1 MNISSTRNIS
11 IKPSRFDQAIE
22 LLPDTSGQFPWV
34 SRVAV
39 VGAGIAGSAVARALC
54 QAGIRVDL
62 FDQASGPASGAS
74 GNWVGAFHPH
84 ITRGDAPLSK
94 LTRLGFQHT
103 VQAFRELS
111 AEGLL
116 TEGRDWATPGHLQVF
131 PPDQAERAK
140 ETLRVLNFPSTLVQW
155 AEPFSHLPTP
165 HAGYFFPQAGWVKPP
180 SWVQANLQA
189 CGSLLRTHWNASVQD
204 LSALLSQFDAVVLA
218 CAQHSLDLAPIV
230 GAITGTVKGQI
241 TRVHL
246 PTPAPGEAKPL
257 RLPVVLSGESYAIS
271 PPVDD
276 WLLLGAT
283 YERPAL
289 DLEPTAAA
297 DESNVSRFKAVLP
310 DWPLGAVK
318 DQRCGVRF
326 VWNDRLPAIGPHP
339 TLPRVFLSTGFAS
352 RGLLWAAL
360 GGWVLAQYCKGLVP
374 YSPLLEK
381 IKPRCVGCQGL

>member
-1 MNISSTRNIS
+1 MGNTT

-22 LLPDTSGQFPWV
+22 LVPDPSGRFPLV

-54 QAGIRVDL
+54 QVGIQVDL

-84 ITRGDAPLSK
+84 ITRGDSPLSK
-94 LTRLGFQHT
+94 LTRLGFEHT
-103 VQAFRELS
+103 LS
-111 AEGLL
+111 AFHALSVEGFL
-116 TEGRDWATPGHLQVF
+116 TQGVDWDTPGHLQVF
-131 PPDQAERAK
+131 APEQAERAK
-140 ETLRVLNFPSTLVQW
+140 ETLDLLGFPTSLVRW
-155 AEPFSHLPTP
+155 AEPFSELPTP

-189 CGSLLRTHWNASVQD
+189 CGGLLRTHWNTSVD
-204 LSALLSQFDAVVLA
+204 DVSALLGQFDAVVLA
-218 CAQHSLDLAPIV
+218 CAQHSLDLAPIA
-230 GAITGTVKGQI
+230 GALTGTVKGQI

-246 PTPAPGEAKPL
+246 PAPVQGGAEPL

-271 PPVDD
+271 PPLED

-289 DLEPTAAA
+289 DLQPTVAA
-297 DESNVSRFKAVLP
+297 DETNLARFQAVLP
-310 DWPLGAVK
+310 DWLLGAVK

-360 GGWVLAQYCKGLVP
+360 GGWVLAQYCTGLVP

-381 IKPRCVGCQGL
+381 IKPRGSGPLKNGK